1 MTTDLPF
8 RVKNFESWDI
18 NKVVDFLRSRKNTLG
33 LQDKD
38 IDIFNKKQISGE
50 SFLELTQEDL
60 KEMGLEIGPRKSI
73 MKLVPKLKTIMI
85 NCTATYKKVKETF
98 LFVTTLYGS
107 WSWLELRKQIKLKFT
122 NQIEDVDEDDIYI
135 KPNTYNNTINDTEA
149 FTYYLER
156 IPQDKDG
163 AKNIT
168 FNVETCGYFYV
179 VLKSSIYKANS
190 YMIIFLAQINYSK
203 YKKLS
208 DLDEIFGNNIKS
220 ISGFNELPQINFR
233 ITKIV
238 SRVVERLK
246 LLIATS
252 GPIVG
257 KNEMERSYFIDALL
271 REIVFFF
278 GEKFSISQQYNVI
291 GSHGDGRVDF
301 LIMHGEIIIC
311 ITEAKTTEIEEGMA
325 QNFVQLHSACEKNIR
340 KRKYSAID
348 DKYEY
353 VYGIVSTGDQWIFTI
368 VTSDNKLAAANKNVQ
383 IIGVHTKYYDEDLL
397 KRETL
402 SLVRVISSI
411 LNDSISNS
419 SPQSKKIRIEKT
431 LSLNK

>member
-8 RVKNFESWDI
+8 HVEDFESWDI
-18 NKVVDFLRSRKNTLG
+18 DKVVDFLQSRKDN
-33 LQDKD
+33 
-38 IDIFNKKQISGE
+38 
-50 SFLELTQEDL
+50 LELTQEDL

-98 LFVTTLYGS
+98 LLVTTLYGS

-135 KPNTYNNTINDTEA
+135 KPNTYNNTIKDTKA

-156 IPQDKDG
+156 ILQDKDG

-168 FNVETCGYFYV
+168 FSVET
-179 VLKSSIYKANS
+179 S
-190 YMIIFLAQINYSK
+190 QINYSE

-208 DLDEIFGNNIKS
+208 DLDEIFGNNIKTS
-220 ISGFNELPQINFR
+220 YDVEDEEL
-233 ITKIV
+233 TKIV
-238 SRVVERLK
+238 SHVVERLK
-246 LLIATS
+246 LLIVTS

-311 ITEAKTTEIEEGMA
+311 ITEAKATEIEEAMA
-325 QNFVQLHSACEKNIR
+325 QNFAQLHLTCKKNIR

-353 VYGIVSTGDQWIFTI
+353 VYGIVSTGDQWVFTI

-397 KRETL
+397 KKETL

-419 SPQSKKIRIEKT
+419 SPQSKKIQIEKI
-431 LSLNK
+431 LPLNKD